1 MRILIV
7 SPEANPFARAGAL
20 AEVIYGLS
28 RALTQEGHQVTVVIP
43 YYRQV
48 KDAKFKIAPVGRTL
62 SVPLSIKTL
71 TADLYVAWLT
81 PDLNFYFIG
90 QDSLFDREGLY
101 GTPYGD
107 YQDNAERFIF
117 FSRAVPE
124 LLKTLELEFDVCHCH
139 EWQTGMVPVY
149 LRTLYQNTP
158 YCQGLPIV
166 YTVHN
171 VGYQGI
177 FWHYDMALTGLG
189 WEYFTPKLLEFY
201 GKINLEKGG
210 LITADIIT
218 TVSRTYRQEI
228 LTPEFGFG
236 LEGVF
241 QERADDLYGILNG
254 VDYDS
259 WDPAHDQFLPA
270 LYDANDLSGKE
281 VCKRE
286 LLQYFGLDLT
296 LQQPLVGMTTR
307 LNERKG
313 LDLVH
318 AIMPQLVAANVGFV
332 LQGTGEERY
341 QYAFTEL
348 HNRYP
353 QTVGVEIGYSVALAH
368 RIIAGSDIF
377 LMPSRYEP
385 CGLDQLYCLRYGTI
399 PVVRAVGGLSETIEE
414 YDPATGKGTGF
425 KFVKFGADELM
436 AAVNRALTLYK
447 DATAWANLRRQAMQQ
462 EFSWRQ
468 AALQYLEIYEKARQ
482 KRRTLESRASS
493 HAS

>member
-28 RALTQEGHQVTVVIP
+28 KALAQEGHQVTVVLP
-43 YYRQV
+43 FYRQV
-48 KDAKFKIAPVGRTL
+48 KESRYKIDRLGKTL
-62 SVPLSIKTL
+62 SIPLSIRTL
-71 TADLYVAWLT
+71 PAEIYGAWLT
-81 PDLNFYFIG
+81 PQLNYYFIG
-90 QDSLFDREGLY
+90 QDSLFDRDGLY
-101 GTPYGD
+101 GTSYGD

-124 LLKTLELEFDVCHCH
+124 LLRTLELTYDVCNCH

-149 LRTLYQNTP
+149 LRTLYRDTP
-158 YCQGLPIV
+158 YCQDLAIV

-189 WEYFTPKLLEFY
+189 WEYFTPHLLEFY
-201 GKINLEKGG
+201 GKLNLEKGG
-210 LITADIIT
+210 LISADLIT
-218 TVSRTYRQEI
+218 TVSQRYRQEI

-241 QERADDLYGILNG
+241 QERQGDLYGILNG
-254 VDYDS
+254 VDYDT
-259 WDPAHDQFLPA
+259 WDPAHDQYLPGR
-270 LYDANDLSGKE
+270 YDAADLSGKE
-281 VCKRE
+281 TCKRD
-286 LLQYFGLDLT
+286 LLEHFGLDLP
-296 LQQPLVGMTTR
+296 LSRPLVGMTTR

-313 LDLVH
+313 LDLVQ
-318 AIMPQLVAANVGFV
+318 AIMPQLVEANVGFV

-353 QTVGVEIGYSVALAH
+353 KAVGVEIGYTEALAH
-368 RIIAGSDIF
+368 RIIAGVDIF

-399 PVVRAVGGLSETIEE
+399 PVVRAVGGLDETIQE
-414 YDPATGKGTGF
+414 YDPATGQGSGF
-425 KFVKFGADELM
+425 KFVNYDPQELW
-436 AAVNRALTLYK
+436 AALDRALQLYA
-447 DATAWANLRRQAMQQ
+447 DAGALDRLRRQIMAQ
-462 EFSWRQ
+462 EFSWQRAASRYGEVFTKAREKRQ
-468 AALQYLEIYEKARQ
+468 AQGQKA
-482 KRRTLESRASS
+482 S
-493 HAS
+493 

>member
-7 SPEANPFARAGAL
+7 CPEANPFARAGAL

-28 RALTQEGHQVTVVIP
+28 KALTQEGHRVTVVLP
-43 YYRQV
+43 FYRQV
-48 KDAKFKIAPVGRTL
+48 KDSRLKIERLGKTL
-62 SVPLSIKTL
+62 SIPLSIKNL
-71 TADLYVAWLT
+71 TADIYSAWLT
-81 PDLNFYFIG
+81 PELNIYFIG
-90 QDSLFDREGLY
+90 QDSLFDRDGLY
-101 GTPYGD
+101 GTPFGD

-117 FSRAVPE
+117 FCRAVPE
-124 LLKTLELEFDVCHCH
+124 LLQTLQLEFDVCNCH
-139 EWQTGMVPVY
+139 EWQTGLVPVY
-149 LRTLYQNTP
+149 LRTLYRQAP
-158 YCQGLPIV
+158 YCQGLPSV
-166 YTVHN
+166 FTVHN

-189 WEYFTPKLLEFY
+189 WEYFTPGLLEYY

-210 LITADIIT
+210 LIMADVIT

-241 QERADDLYGILNG
+241 QERAADLYGILNG
-254 VDYDS
+254 VDYES
-259 WDPAHDQFLPA
+259 WDPAHDRYLPA
-270 LYDANDLSGKE
+270 FYDAGDLRGKE
-281 VCKRE
+281 ICKQE
-286 LLQYFGLDLT
+286 LLRHFGLELP
-296 LQQPLVGMTTR
+296 LSQPLVGMTTR

-313 LDLVH
+313 LELVQ
-318 AIMPQLVAANVGFV
+318 AVLPGLVEANVGFV

-341 QYAFTEL
+341 QYAFAEL

-353 QTVGVEIGYSVALAH
+353 KAVGVEIGYAVELAH

-399 PVVRAVGGLSETIEE
+399 PVVRAVGGLEETIVE
-414 YDPATGKGTGF
+414 YDPASGKGSGF
-425 KFVKFGADELM
+425 KFGRYEAEELR
-436 AAVNRALTLYK
+436 AAIDRALKLYQ
-447 DATAWANLRRQAMQQ
+447 DTAAWDKLRRQTMQV

-468 AALQYLEIYEKARQ
+468 AARQYLEVYEKAGQ
-482 KRRTLESRASS
+482 KRRAQEQRVS
-493 HAS
+493 